1 MNIRKVALGFLG
13 LLGLV
18 VLAAPASPAFDWSGT
33 WTGSIDTG
41 GMGVDTLTLVLK
53 KADKI
58 YAGTIEDSLGLIDKN
73 TAITEVKL
81 DGDGISFSFK
91 AVGGS
96 MDFMMKLA
104 VNDGK
109 ISAQLANKAVGEWGS
124 FESFSKSRRI

>member
-58 YAGTIEDSLGLIDKN
+58 YAGTIEDSLGLIDKT
-73 TAITEVKL
+73 TAIMDVKL

-109 ISAQLANKAVGEWGS
+109 ISAQLANKAVGEWNS
-124 FESFSKSRRI
+124 FENFSKK